1 MRFDSAEFLF
11 FLGAVLALHWIV
23 PTRRALLIGASYSCY
38 SSWNPPFLL
47 LLLASTAL
55 DYSVGRRLQRTSD
68 PTRRRAWL
76 LLSLLGNLGVLGY
89 FKYVNFFLDNLVAL
103 GTLSPGWADPLRV
116 HTAIPLGISF
126 YTFQTISYSID
137 VYRRKIEACEDPMD
151 FALFV
156 SFFPQLIAGPILR
169 AAEFLPQLRRHRLP
183 GRAQVLDG
191 VELCLVGLF
200 KKIVIADSFA
210 LVVDR
215 CFGAPELYSG
225 EALLIAIFAFSAQIY
240 CDFSGY
246 TTMARGM
253 AKLLGFEL
261 PENFFFPLLAGNP
274 IDYRRGWHMTMG
286 NWFRDYLYRPLG
298 GDRGTR
304 ARVVFNTVVT
314 WMAFGLWHGA
324 SWNFVV
330 WGMYNGL
337 LLAAYRLLKSGD
349 LLPDR
354 SRLATAIGYLSMPF
368 FVAFANVFFRAQ
380 SIDSALLMLTRIT
393 TWAPGDNAVHLA
405 WAAGLALL
413 YAWHWGNKKA
423 WPGPHLSRLAW
434 PARAVYL
441 GGFLWVLMLFAGSGQ
456 PFYYFQF

>member
-1 MRFDSAEFLF
+1 MLFSSPEFLF
-11 FLGAVLALHWIV
+11 IFLPLCLLAFHLTLWKAGGTAAMGVSVLFSTFFYGW
-23 PTRRALLIGASYSCY
+23 
-38 SSWNPPFLL
+38 WNPPYLALL
-47 LLLASTAL
+47 LGSIAGNFLFT
-55 DYSVGRRLQRTSD
+55 RRLVITPSR
-68 PTRRRAWL
+68 L
-76 LLSLLGNLGVLGY
+76 LLVLAIILNLAVLGY
-89 FKYVNFFLDNLVAL
+89 FKYRNFFLENVGFAM
-103 GTLSPGWADPLRV
+103 GETWSFGAIF
-116 HTAIPLGISF
+116 IPLGISF
-126 YTFQTISYSID
+126 FTFQQIALLID
-137 VYRRKIEACEDPMD
+137 ANDGEVSHPHEA
-151 FALFV
+151 LNYTQFV
-156 SFFPQLIAGPILR
+156 IFFPQLIAGPILR

-183 GRAQVLDG
+183 GRTQVLDG